1 VIRRAGGIRW
11 HGRWGIA
18 VAAAMSLGAVAC
30 GGGNGDAVEIG
41 LVNRTGV
48 PVGVYANGG
57 WMGTYPV
64 DAEISSVP
72 VRGRGGPPWTVEV
85 RDPADNV
92 LGSFLVDEAA
102 VAAAEGGEATVER
115 FDAPCGTVWTWLGSR
130 TEEHGIDADA
140 APRSSS
146 CR

>member
-1 VIRRAGGIRW
+1 MGRRLRRPAVLGLAMALTLG
-11 HGRWGIA
+11 
-18 VAAAMSLGAVAC
+18 VAACGSGA
-30 GGGNGDAVEIG
+30 GEAVEIG

-85 RDPADNV
+85 RDPADVV
-92 LGSFLVDEAA
+92 LGSFEVDEAA
-102 VAAAEGGEATVER
+102 VEAAGGGEALGAR
-115 FDAPCGTVWTWLGSR
+115 FDTPCGTVWVWLGPR
-130 TEEHGIDADA
+130 TDDLGIDVAPA
-140 APRSSS
+140 ARDTT